1 MTCEACKTIPPVIAE
16 GYENKGSWGEVAGLK
31 TCPQT
36 ATKALVALYDVFG
49 PAPQTLQGADA
60 MSSALNALVLVPD
73 FFKGAK
79 MEFSWYGDDLYVSR
93 FLFPSV
99 SCVAYIYISLF
110 CCNLKKKKKKKKERD
125 KGEEEEEEK
134 KNRESKALKEAFAQ
148 YALDFPAFVPALR
161 DVVGEGRGR
170 WGVVALS
177 SGPDTPFSASGQVHP
192 GRLATTDATQITI
205 PHIVLASDGEDAKI
219 VREYKDVL
227 VGAGKPGV
235 VDTYV
240 GMHHGWMG
248 ARANFKDE
256 ANFKEYERG

>member
-1 MTCEACKTIPPVIAE
+1 
-16 GYENKGSWGEVAGLK
+16 
-31 TCPQT
+31 
-36 ATKALVALYDVFG
+36 
-49 PAPQTLQGADA
+49 

-79 MEFSWYGDDLYVSR
+79 MEFSWYGDDLS
-93 FLFPSV
+93 
-99 SCVAYIYISLF
+99 
-110 CCNLKKKKKKKKERD
+110 E
-125 KGEEEEEEK
+125 
-134 KNRESKALKEAFAQ
+134 ESKALKEAFAQ

-161 DVVGEGRGR
+161 DVVGEGKGR
-170 WGVVALS
+170 WEGVKAWGAYGLCWGGKVVALS

-256 ANFKEYERG
+256 ANFKEYERGYNQLAQFFAKHL